1 MSGVRIVGA
10 ILPGE
15 LPARIVDA
23 DLPGLTPADY
33 GLAGGE
39 TVRAAA
45 SRAWE
50 YLRGVHAAFRDE
62 TARLSPDDPGTA
74 LTRDRWLLILLRELG
89 YGRIPL
95 TPGGHLSAG
104 VGDEAGDYPVSHL
117 WEDVPVHLMGWN
129 VNLDARNPGVAGAA
143 RAPQAMVQ
151 ELLNRNDEYLWA
163 ILANGRVLRLLRD
176 STSLVGQS
184 YAEFDLEAIFDGEV
198 FSDFLLLF
206 TLAHAS
212 RLERRQVAPDQPAP
226 VGDRWIEQ
234 WRTDAIAAGTRAL
247 TALRGQVEKALESLG
262 TGVLQH
268 PANQPLR
275 DRLAAGAITPADL
288 QRALLRLV
296 YRLLFWS
303 VVEDRGA
310 LLDPAADVTA
320 RERYAGY
327 FSSARLRRLAR
338 TRVGTRHTDLWA
350 QTRVVF
356 DALGRNGGAPE
367 LALPGLGGL
376 FEATELDLLDDAELP
391 NTALLTA
398 VRLLSTTREPKT
410 GMLRAVD
417 FAHLGA
423 EELGGIYE
431 GLLEL
436 HPRIDTTERTY
447 TLSAGA
453 GNERKTTGSYYT
465 PTALVDLVL
474 DTTLDPLLD
483 RATATGNR
491 GEQEAALLGLRVC
504 DPACGSGHFLVAAA
518 RRIAHRVAQVRN
530 AETEPTPA
538 QAQAALHD
546 VVARCIY
553 GVDLN
558 PMAAELAKVSLW
570 LEAIQPGRPL
580 GFLDAHIRVGNSLL
594 GTTPALIAKGVPDA
608 AFTAIT
614 GDDKKVATA
623 WKRANRAEQEAL
635 EGGAQQIL
643 GLDEAMPANAEA
655 AVAMRAISDAK
666 ALSLEDV
673 ALQRVRYEQVRQ
685 SPELARLKAA
695 ADAWTAAFF
704 ATKTAGAPA
713 VTTDTVVRIEQGQA
727 VGEATAGEVARLAAV
742 HRFFHWHVEFPEVFA
757 TGVGEEDAAF
767 GWRGGFDVMVGNPP
781 WERIKLQEKE
791 FFETRDPAI
800 ANASNAAKRKRL
812 IASLPQT
819 NPGLWA
825 EFQHAARASEGESG
839 YVRTS
844 GRFPLTGRGDV
855 NTYAVFAETF
865 RDLIGRQG
873 RAGII
878 TPTGIATDA
887 TTAPFIADT
896 LRTRRL
902 AAFFDFENESK
913 IFAGV
918 HNQFRF
924 AATSFTGA
932 GDQVSVVKMAFYT
945 RYVEDVPQRQY
956 ILDADEVLAIN
967 PNTGTL
973 PMFRTRKDADI
984 TLGIYRRHPI
994 LIREGDPDGN
1004 PWGLSLMR
1012 MFDMANDS
1020 GLFRTAEELE
1030 ALGARFDGWAWDLG
1044 AGSPTSAEGDDVVS
1058 SGAMSS
1064 RETPR
1069 STALGGEAG
1078 RGAARPGFGS
1088 VRARD
1093 EVAGPAQ
1100 LPRTRRWVP
1109 LHEAKMLSHYN
1120 HRYATYE
1127 GATQAQLNK
1136 GTLPRLTP
1144 VQLNDPWHESR
1155 PHYWVEESEVD
1166 QALADRSDRGWLLGW
1181 RDITNTSNERTMIPC
1196 LFPRAGAGHV
1206 FPLAL
1211 LHRDGGDSGN
1221 SGALDLA
1228 LLLAVWSSLAFDYV
1242 TRQSL
1247 SGTHLTYGVI
1257 KQLACPPPPAI
1268 DAPFPE
1274 SWMHGSVGIHETRR
1288 GSPTQMRAHEQS
1300 QTARTASEDRP
1311 PEFDADHESFAMAR
1325 ARIASRSAIDDDSYR
1340 EKSGELATIPALPPE
1355 PIPTLRD
1362 FIVPRVLELT
1372 YTSHRMA
1379 PFARDLGHDGPP
1391 FSWDPDRRA
1400 LIQAEL
1406 DAVMMHVYGLTR
1418 AEVEH
1423 VLDSFPVLCKYEE
1436 RDHGEFRT
1444 RRLVL
1449 DYYDDFDRRP
1459 AQITPVTGASRPP
1472 AESLPGERDQS
1483 PAMGTA

>member
-1 MSGVRIVGA
+1 MSAVRIVGA

-50 YLRGVHAAFRDE
+50 YLRGVYATFRDE

-89 YGRIPL
+89 YGRVPL
-95 TPGGHLSAG
+95 TPGGHLTAG
-104 VGDEAGDYPVSHL
+104 TGDEAGDYPVSHL

-143 RAPQAMVQ
+143 RAPQSMVQ
-151 ELLNRNDEYLWA
+151 ELLNRNDEHLWA

-212 RLERRQVAPDQPAP
+212 RLERRPGVDPEQPAP

-310 LLDPAADVTA
+310 LLDPSADATA
-320 RERYAGY
+320 RERYAAY

-356 DALGRNGGAPE
+356 DALGRNGGAPQ

-398 VRLLSTTREPKT
+398 VRLLSTTREAKT

-417 FAHLGA
+417 FPHLGA

-436 HPRIDTTERTY
+436 HPRIDPTERTY
-447 TLSAGA
+447 TLSTGA

-483 RATATGNR
+483 RATATGTPAD
-491 GEQEAALLGLRVC
+491 QEAALLGLRVC

-530 AETEPTPA
+530 AETEPTA
-538 QAQAALHD
+538 VQAQAALHD

-623 WKRANRAEQEAL
+623 WKRANKAEREAL
-635 EGGAQQIL
+635 EAGAQQIL
-643 GLDEAMPANAEA
+643 GLDDAMPANAEA
-655 AVAMRAISDAK
+655 AVAMRAISDAR

-673 ALQRVRYEQVRQ
+673 ALQRQRYEQVRH
-685 SPELARLKAA
+685 SPELVRLKAA
-695 ADAWTAAFF
+695 ADVWTAAFF
-704 ATKTAGAPA
+704 ATKAAGAPA
-713 VTTDTVVRIEQGQA
+713 VTTDTMVRIEQGQA
-727 VGEATAGEVARLAAV
+727 VSEATAGEVARLAAV

-757 TGVGEEDAAF
+757 TGVGGEDAQF
-767 GWRGGFDVMVGNPP
+767 GWKGGFDAMVGNPP

-800 ANASNAAKRKRL
+800 ANAANAAKRKRM
-812 IASLPQT
+812 IAALPQT
-819 NPGLWA
+819 NPGMWA

-865 RDLIGRQG
+865 RDLIGPQG

-896 LRTRRL
+896 LRASRL
-902 AAFFDFENESK
+902 AAFFDFDNEAR

-918 HNQFRF
+918 HHAYRF
-924 AATSFTGA
+924 AVSIFA
-932 GDQVSVVKMAFYT
+932 GREAQIGEVRFAFLV
-945 RYVEDVPQRQY
+945 RHVEDVPARM
-956 ILDADEVLAIN
+956 IEMTPAEVLSLN

-973 PMFRTRKDADI
+973 PMFRTRQDADI
-984 TLGIYRRHPI
+984 TLGICRRHPI
-994 LIREGDPDGN
+994 LIREGDPEGN
-1004 PWGLSLMR
+1004 PWGLSFMT
-1012 MFDMANDS
+1012 MFHMANDS

-1030 ALGARFDGWAWDLG
+1030 SLGARFDGWAWELG
-1044 AGSPTSAEGDDVVS
+1044 AGSPIQAEGDDSVS
-1058 SGAMSS
+1058 SGAMGAG
-1064 RETPR
+1064 EAPR
-1069 STALGGEAG
+1069 PDAFGGEAG
-1078 RGAARPGFGS
+1078 GNAARPGLGS
-1088 VRARD
+1088 AKARD
-1093 EVAGPAQ
+1093 EVAGSAKS
-1100 LPRTRRWVP
+1100 PRSRRWVP
-1109 LHEAKMLSHYN
+1109 LYEAKMLSHYN
-1120 HRYATYE
+1120 HRFSTYE
-1127 GATQAQLNK
+1127 GATQAQLNV
-1136 GTLPRLTP
+1136 GSLPRLTP
-1144 VQLNDPWHESR
+1144 EQLNDPSHESHPR
-1155 PHYWVEESEVD
+1155 YWVEESEVD
-1166 QALADRSDRGWLLGW
+1166 KAHADRTDCGWLLGW
-1181 RDITNTSNERTMIPC
+1181 RDIARASDVRTLVPAV
-1196 LFPRAGAGHV
+1196 FPRAAAGDA
-1206 FPLAL
+1206 FLLAQT
-1211 LHRDGGDSGN
+1211 RS
-1221 SGALDLA
+1221 AWEAA
-1228 LLLAVWSSLAFDYV
+1228 LLLATWSSLVFDFV
-1242 TRQSL
+1242 TRQKQ
-1247 SGTHLTYGVI
+1247 SGTHLKFFVMR
-1257 KQLACPPPPAI
+1257 QLPCPRPEAF
-1268 DAPFPE
+1268 DAPCPE
-1274 SWMHGSVGIHETRR
+1274 PWRHLWHQSGDGHGDSQTPITTP
-1288 GSPTQMRAHEQS
+1288 SQS
-1300 QTARTASEDRP
+1300 QAAPTAADDPS
-1311 PEFDADHESFAMAR
+1311 PEFNGDHGPNTMAAAPAPPR
-1325 ARIASRSAIDDDSYR
+1325 PAAGHAATCPGPTDEEATTPASSP
-1340 EKSGELATIPALPPE
+1340 G

-1362 FIVPRVLELT
+1362 IIIPRVLELT

-1379 PFARDLGHDGPP
+1379 PFASNLGYTGDP
-1391 FSWDPDRRA
+1391 FGWDPDRRA

-1406 DAVMMHVYGLTR
+1406 DAAMMHVYGLTR
-1418 AEVEH
+1418 DEVEH
-1423 VLDSFPVLCKYEE
+1423 VLDSFPVLRKYEE

-1449 DYYDDFDRRP
+1449 DNYDRL
-1459 AQITPVTGASRPP
+1459 AQP
-1472 AESLPGERDQS
+1472 AESESVNAVESRLDPTPGHRTLQRTNRPTE
-1483 PAMGTA
+1483 